1 MPIPCAVDD
10 TASLPPALRTSAD
23 PARHSVLVADD
34 DAGVRDLLAA
44 YFSRRGY
51 AVAWARDGRA
61 ALAALEARPGQ
72 YGVVVTDLQMA
83 GADGLAVLK
92 AAKHA
97 NPSCVVVIVTG
108 YASLDTAVEAVRLG
122 AFDYLA
128 KPFTL
133 GQMDL
138 ILDRLA
144 ERDALEERSRLLA
157 AQLNGRGASTR
168 DLLSLLLS
176 ASAQLDRLEGRVEEV
191 AVLVRALAAER
202 RG

>member
-1 MPIPCAVDD
+1 MDLSISVP
-10 TASLPPALRTSAD
+10 SALTPRAD
-23 PARHSVLVADD
+23 PARQSVLVADD
-34 DAGVRDLLAA
+34 DAAVRDLLAA

-51 AVAWARDGRA
+51 AVAAARDGRT

-72 YGVVVTDLQMA
+72 YGLVVTDLQMA
-83 GADGLAVLK
+83 GADGLTVLK
-92 AAKHA
+92 AARQG
-97 NPSCVVVIVTG
+97 NPSCAVVIVTG

-138 ILDRLA
+138 IVDRLA
-144 ERDALEERSRLLA
+144 ERDALEERSRMLA

-168 DLLSLLLS
+168 DLVSLLVS
-176 ASAQLDRLEGRVEEV
+176 ARAQLDRLESRVEEV
-191 AVLVRALAAER
+191 AVLVRALTTER
-202 RG
+202 RS

>member
-1 MPIPCAVDD
+1 MAD
-10 TASLPPALRTSAD
+10 TTPLSAPRRTAE

-34 DAGVRDLLAA
+34 EAGVRELLAA

-61 ALAALEARPGQ
+61 ALTALEARPGQ
-72 YGVVVTDLQMA
+72 YDLVVTDLQMG

-92 AAKHA
+92 AAKQA
-97 NPSCVVVIVTG
+97 NPSCAVVIVTG
-108 YASLDTAVEAVRLG
+108 YASLDTALEAVRLG

-133 GQMDL
+133 GQMDVV
-138 ILDRLA
+138 LDRLA
-144 ERDALEERSRLLA
+144 ERDALEERSKLLA

-168 DLLSLLLS
+168 DLLSLLVS
-176 ASAQLDRLEGRVEEV
+176 ASSQLDRLEARVEEL
-191 AVLVRALAAER
+191 AVLVRALVTER
-202 RG
+202 RT